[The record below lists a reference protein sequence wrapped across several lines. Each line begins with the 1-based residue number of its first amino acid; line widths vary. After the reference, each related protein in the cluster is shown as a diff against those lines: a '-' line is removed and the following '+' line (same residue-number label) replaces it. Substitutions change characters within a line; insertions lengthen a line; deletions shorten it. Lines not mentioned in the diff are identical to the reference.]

1 LTAVNFGRQDG
12 CEVRYYAG
20 PVLRE
25 RNALPKTATAGS
37 PAMNLERIHAQATD
51 TVRRDARRVH
61 DLADRFR
68 EEYRERLQE
77 WVMLRAR
84 ADGASPSNRASAAA
98 ADRLRSRHE
107 ELGRQLGGLRERL
120 KRLDTAARQLEL
132 LTAYLGSPEPLA
144 DEPSLTE
151 ADDPHAAGPLR
162 IIQAQEA
169 ERQRLAEE
177 IHDGPAQVLTNAIFQ
192 VEFVDRVID
201 DSPRTAHAEVSF
213 LRTMLRDGLDEVR
226 GFIAALR
233 PPAVDVGLAKAI
245 AEQGRDFASRFGIA
259 VDVSVNGIDHKLTPD
274 EKASVLRIVQ
284 EALQNVRKHSAATQ
298 VRIGVEKGELVI
310 GDNGRGF
317 DVMRLAAATSRNFG
331 LHFMRERAELM
342 DSQLRIESRQG
353 EGTRILLRLPEH

>member
-1 LTAVNFGRQDG
+1 
-12 CEVRYYAG
+12 
-20 PVLRE
+20 
-25 RNALPKTATAGS
+25 LPKTAAAGA
-37 PAMNLERIHAQATD
+37 PAISLDRIQAQATD
-51 TVRRDARRVH
+51 TVRRDARRMRG
-61 DLADRFR
+61 LADRFR
-68 EEYRERLQE
+68 EEYRERLQD
-77 WVMLRAR
+77 WVRLRAR
-84 ADGASPSNRASAAA
+84 ADSASPSTPASAAA
-98 ADRLRSRHE
+98 TERLHARHE
-107 ELGRQLGGLRERL
+107 ELGRQLGGLREGL
-120 KRLDTAARQLEL
+120 KRLDAAARQLEL
-132 LTAYLGSPEPLA
+132 LTTYLASPQPPT
-144 DEPSLTE
+144 DEPPLTE

-192 VEFVDRVID
+192 VEYVDRMID
-201 DSPRTAHAEVSF
+201 DSPPTAHAEVSF

-245 AEQGRDFASRFGIA
+245 AEQGRDFASRSGIS
-259 VDVSVNGIDHKLTPD
+259 VDVSLNGIDEKLTPD

-284 EALQNVRKHSAATQ
+284 EALQNVRKHSAASQ
-298 VRIGVEKGELVI
+298 VRIGVENGQLVI

-317 DVMRLAAATSRNFG
+317 DVMRLASATSRNFG